1 MIWFIWLK
9 NLLNFYNSNKN
20 YMPRNQIILLKII
33 LLLSYFENEEVIQLF
48 YLSPESLFA
57 VNFGTDTHTA
67 CLTRGTKLSSI
78 RLRYRTKLLLWL
90 LIRFGLSNL
99 RVPLQINV
107 FLQTSRVSTMKSTY
121 APAGN
126 VHNYPFPVCK
136 WQYYDCVFQCCAVTT
151 RWDWICRSSFATC
164 TSSGIMTVA
173 ARNRLKT
180 IQCLGIFWYIVLQRD
195 HISKEWFY
203 TFQDFSC

>member
-1 MIWFIWLK
+1 
-9 NLLNFYNSNKN
+9 
-20 YMPRNQIILLKII
+20 MPRNQIILLKII

-136 WQYYDCVFQCCAVTT
+136 WQYYDCVFQCCAVCDDTL
-151 RWDWICRSSFATC
+151 RLDLQIIDRDMHVKWYYDSCCAQSFKNNPMPGYILIYRSPKRS
-164 TSSGIMTVA
+164 
-173 ARNRLKT
+173 
-180 IQCLGIFWYIVLQRD
+180 YIERMVLYFLRFLLLD
-195 HISKEWFY
+195 PRYLCFNGAKNCHI
-203 TFQDFSC
+203 

>member
-1 MIWFIWLK
+1 
-9 NLLNFYNSNKN
+9 
-20 YMPRNQIILLKII
+20 MPRNQIILLKII

-99 RVPLQINV
+99 RVPLTVMI
-107 FLQTSRVSTMKSTY
+107 
-121 APAGN
+121 
-126 VHNYPFPVCK
+126 K
-136 WQYYDCVFQCCAVTT
+136 WSIGA
-151 RWDWICRSSFATC
+151 
-164 TSSGIMTVA
+164 TSSK
-173 ARNRLKT
+173 N
-180 IQCLGIFWYIVLQRD
+180 
-195 HISKEWFY
+195 SKSLMPYF
-203 TFQDFSC
+203 TASH